1 MNGLFIGLMSGT
13 SLDGVDGVLA
23 HWTPEPQPTWL
34 AHAFVPFPTALRQT
48 FLELHQA
55 RAHELEQ
62 AQLAGLDLARLY
74 AQVTQELLET
84 RQLKPADIRAIGAHG
99 QTIRHRPVINGGVGY
114 SLQVHQAAYLAE
126 LTGISVVADF
136 RSRDIAAGGQGAPL
150 VPAFHQALWS
160 DSSRRVAVLNL
171 GGIANLSLLD
181 PHRPLLGFDCGPGNM
196 LLDAWHQRHRG
207 GHYDDAGSWAAQ
219 GQVHA
224 ALLQTLLKEP
234 FFQAPAPKSTG
245 RDLFH
250 LDWLQAHLQTQAPL
264 NPVDVQATLLE
275 LTAQSSSMALL
286 RHMPAPQELVVCGG
300 GAFNRTLMQR
310 LSQLLP
316 CPVLSSA
323 NKGLHPNQVEAA
335 AFAWL
340 ARRTLMG
347 LPGNVP
353 EVTGARGPRVL
364 GAIYP
369 A

>member
-1 MNGLFIGLMSGT
+1 MTRLFIGLMSGT

-150 VPAFHQALWS
+150 VP
-160 DSSRRVAVLNL
+160 
-171 GGIANLSLLD
+171 I
-181 PHRPLLGFDCGPGNM
+181 
-196 LLDAWHQRHRG
+196 
-207 GHYDDAGSWAAQ
+207 Y
-219 GQVHA
+219 HA
-224 ALLQTLLKEP
+224 ALVHDLPRPVAVVNVGGVANVTGKRSYQPRHDMLDAAVVMDEIFASLLQDI
-234 FFQAPAPKSTG
+234 AV
-245 RDLFH
+245 
-250 LDWLQAHLQTQAPL
+250 LQSLSIQI
-264 NPVDVQATLLE
+264 
-275 LTAQSSSMALL
+275 ALVFGA
-286 RHMPAPQELVVCGG
+286 RQQIQEL
-300 GAFNRTLMQR
+300 
-310 LSQLLP
+310 
-316 CPVLSSA
+316 
-323 NKGLHPNQVEAA
+323 AA
-335 AFAWL
+335 A
-340 ARRTLMG
+340 
-347 LPGNVP
+347 
-353 EVTGARGPRVL
+353 RG
-364 GAIYP
+364 
-369 A
+369 